1 MNFKKF
7 FDLAAE
13 KGISESQI
21 FVSRSAST
29 SITLFH
35 HEIDAYHINS
45 AQSVVAIGIY
55 NGKLGSG
62 ATEKLGPDTFEFLV
76 NQIILT
82 ATYSEKPNEIGLF
95 KGVDKYASRK
105 TFDKT
110 LALVPIEKKIA
121 DLRELENE
129 IYAFD
134 KRITDADHVTYSERE
149 SSQDFYNSYGL
160 KLSRKSNY
168 YYFLAGAVARDKDET
183 KTFYEI
189 HFDTDYSTF
198 KPKELAKKACEK
210 ALKKFGGKPCKAGKY
225 PTVLHKDIMGSLLG
239 YFMHSCVAD
248 EVQRHSSFL
257 EGKLHTKVASSKLTI
272 EEKPLAKSFYFRGFD
287 DEGVPCKNKFIVRKG
302 VLENYF
308 YNRETAHKDG
318 VESTGNGSWGGSKF
332 VTDVGP
338 LYVKGTKKTFE
349 QMIAPIKKGI
359 YITEIAGLGTGMN
372 ANSGD
377 FSCQAEG
384 YMIEDGKVTTPLN
397 LITLSGNL
405 FKMLN
410 DIRDLDNEAKMDES
424 GMAVP
429 AVYIKSMNIGGE

>member
-7 FDLAAE
+7 FELAASR
-13 KGISESQI
+13 GINEAQI
-21 FVSRSAST
+21 FVSKSEST

-35 HEIDAYHINS
+35 HEIDAYKINNS
-45 AQSVVAIGIY
+45 QSVVALGIY

-62 ATEKLGPDTFEFLV
+62 MTEKLGDGTFEFLV

-82 ATYSEKPNEIGLF
+82 ATYSEKPNEIGIF
-95 KGVDKYASRK
+95 KGSEKYK
-105 TFDKT
+105 KKCFFNKE

-121 DLRELENE
+121 DLRALENA
-129 IYAFD
+129 IYAYD
-134 KRITDADHVTYSERE
+134 PRITDADHVTYSERA
-149 SSQDFYNSYGL
+149 SSMDLYNSYGL

-168 YYFLAGAVARDKDET
+168 YYFVAGAIARDGDET
-183 KTFYEI
+183 KTFYDI
-189 HFDTDYSTF
+189 HFDSDYSTF
-198 KPKELAKKACEK
+198 KVDELCKKVCDK
-210 ALKKFGGKPCKAGKY
+210 ALAKFGGKPCKAGKY
-225 PTVLHKDIMGSLLG
+225 PTVLHKSVVGSLLG
-239 YFMHSCVAD
+239 YFVSSCIAD

-257 EGKLHTKVASSKLTI
+257 EGKLHTKIASSKLTI
-272 EEKPLAKSFYFRGFD
+272 EERPLEKGLFYSYFD
-287 DEGVPCKNKFIVRKG
+287 DEGVACKNKFVLKRG

-332 VTDVGP
+332 STSPGP
-338 LYVKGTKKTFE
+338 LFVKPGKVDFNT
-349 QMIAPIKKGI
+349 MIAPIKKGV

-372 ANSGD
+372 PSSGD

-405 FKMLN
+405 FKM
-410 DIRDLDNEAKMDES
+410 IKEIKALDNDAKLDES
-424 GMAVP
+424 GMSVP
-429 AVYIKSMNIGGE
+429 NFYIKSMSIGGE